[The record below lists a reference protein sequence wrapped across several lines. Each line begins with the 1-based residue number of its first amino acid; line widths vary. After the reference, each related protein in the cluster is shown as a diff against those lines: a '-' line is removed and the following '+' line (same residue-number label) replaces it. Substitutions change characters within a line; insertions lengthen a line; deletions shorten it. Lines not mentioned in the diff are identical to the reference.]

1 MAVGDKL
8 KAVKKSEPQIRDYW
22 NRYHRSAT
30 IITILM
36 EIVVTLVIGFALIVA
51 GISPETQTF
60 WVTMFATLVTT
71 SLLNY
76 LIIDLLLAPLRDLV
90 MAITTAAGQKPTHPL
105 ANPNIPRYEKNG
117 FRPVLQYI
125 YETTAEKNLPEADK
139 PSDSSSEELR
149 RLTSALNHT
158 DAGLII
164 MDANGTI
171 TYANHAAPVAR
182 DVSEVLQLDLLFEKE
197 GAFMEW
203 LTNCRESAVHAEQSW
218 LRVPNRIVGEED
230 RRIFNVSANYEKG
243 SAAEVVIVTY
253 DSTNLYQEEDEDLDF
268 ISFAAHELRGP
279 ITVIRGYLDVLDIEL
294 ESQLAP
300 DQKELFGRLIVS
312 ANRLSSYINNIL
324 NTSKFDRRHLKINLT
339 EDSLASIYDM
349 IRDDMQLRASAQRR
363 LLNVSI
369 PAELPTVAADRS
381 SLSEVFSNLIDN
393 ALKYS
398 NEGGAVSVTAELD
411 GDFVRVSVTDNG
423 IGIPANVVGNLFHKF
438 YRSHRSR
445 ETVAGT
451 GIGLY
456 ICKAIVES
464 HGGKIGVTS
473 TEGAG
478 SIFSFSVPTYASI
491 ADKLQ
496 ANDYTN
502 AGLISSSDGWIKNH
516 AKYSG

>member
-1 MAVGDKL
+1 MAVDNKP
-8 KAVKKSEPQIRDYW
+8 KAVAQSEPQIRDYW
-22 NRYHRSAT
+22 NHYHRSAAIVT
-30 IITILM
+30 VLM
-36 EIVVTLVIGFALIVA
+36 EIVVTLVIGFALLVG
-51 GISPETQTF
+51 GISPLTQTF
-60 WVTMFATLVTT
+60 WVTMVATLVTT
-71 SLLNY
+71 VLLNY
-76 LIIDLLLAPLRDLV
+76 VIVDLLLAPLRDLS

-105 ANPNIPRYEKNG
+105 ANPNLARYEKNG
-117 FRPVLQYI
+117 FRPILQYI
-125 YETTAEKNLPEADK
+125 YESTAEKSLPQAAEKTD
-139 PSDSSSEELR
+139 SSEELR
-149 RLTSALNHT
+149 RLSTALNQT
-158 DAGLII
+158 NAGFIV
-164 MDANGTI
+164 MNANGKI
-171 TYANHAAPVAR
+171 IYANHAAPVAR
-182 DVSEVLQLDLLFEKE
+182 DVSETLQLDLLFERE
-197 GAFMEW
+197 GMFNDW
-203 LTNCRESAVHAEQSW
+203 LANCRESAVHSEQSW

-230 RRIFNVSANYEKG
+230 RRIFNVTANYEKG
-243 SAAEVVIVTY
+243 SAAEVVLVTY
-253 DSTNLYQEEDEDLDF
+253 DATNLYQEEDEDLDF

-279 ITVIRGYLDVLDIEL
+279 ITVIRGYLDVLDVEL
-294 ESQLAP
+294 QQQLAT
-300 DQKELFGRLIVS
+300 DQKELFSRLIVS

-349 IRDDMQLRASAQRR
+349 IRDDMQLRAAAQHR

-369 PAELPTVAADRS
+369 PAELPRVAADRS

-398 NEGGAVSVTAELD
+398 NEGGAVSVSAVVD
-411 GDFVRVSVTDNG
+411 GDHVKVEVTDNG

-456 ICKAIVES
+456 ICKAIIES

-473 TEGAG
+473 TEGVG
-478 SIFSFSVPTYASI
+478 STFSFTVPTYASI
-491 ADKLQ
+491 AEKLQ

-516 AKYSG
+516 SKYSG